1 MNKFISTRASSETL
15 RSGTKHVSIPKYSE
29 AQRRLTEEE
38 IVARL
43 EAAGATLMAMPQQGY
58 TTHLRQMKF
67 DIVHTALEAYGWQS
81 AVARPPMPSAAD
93 ISLMDEA
100 FGWLAYIPEARYV
113 LRRILGARALVHP
126 LMERHIYPW
135 RRLATLLG
143 TDHKAVQRWHGQGVT
158 LLVQALSGCAQ
169 R

>member
-1 MNKFISTRASSETL
+1 MNKLISTQPTSKML
-15 RSGTKHVSIPKYSE
+15 QSGVTYVSISKHNEIKKPLN
-29 AQRRLTEEE
+29 AEE

-43 EAAGATLMAMPQQGY
+43 EAAGATLMAMPRQGY
-58 TTHLRQMKF
+58 GTHLRQMKF
-67 DIVHTALEAYGWQS
+67 DVVHTALETYGWQS
-81 AVARPPMPSAAD
+81 AVARPAVPSAAD

-100 FGWLAYIPEARYV
+100 FGWLACIPETRYV

-126 LMERHIYPW
+126 LTERHLYPW

-143 TDHKAVQRWHGQGVT
+143 TDHKAVQRWHGQAVM
-158 LLVQALSGCAQ
+158 LLVQALS